1 MGFAL
6 LIISTKDVDF
16 GRVGIRESP
25 LLVLRISEDV
35 GRGISRDFSPYF
47 KEISREIFHPPREKF
62 LSGRIVLIFIPRSF
76 LKSEKNI

>member
-62 LSGRIVLIFIPRSF
+62 CLDV
-76 LKSEKNI
+76 